1 MATQAERLKKLIAAS
16 QILAQTESASELL
29 PRLLT
34 LAQEVT
40 DASASSILMH
50 KPETDMLEF
59 ALAMNEDKV
68 VAEKIL
74 GGGIALRMGE
84 GIAGYVAQERKAVL
98 VADVQRDARF
108 SSATD
113 KVTGFVTH
121 DMLCAPILY
130 KDELLG
136 VVQVLNAKGKACFD
150 HEDVDVLESF
160 AHLAAVALIRSKW
173 LEALLRQER
182 FQVQLEAAARIQSH
196 FLPKLPETGPKWSVW
211 AETKPAIAVGG
222 DMYDCIPAGKDQWL
236 LSVADVSG
244 KGLPA
249 ALVGAALWAALRSA
263 TAASVD
269 PGEVMATLNREMFG
283 LLGHRMFITMALC
296 AYSPATGTGIVC
308 LAGHPPPLVVQS
320 GVVHDW
326 KPETGPPLGVDDGA
340 VYPGNTIRLG
350 KGDSIVLYSDGVTEA
365 RNGEREFFG
374 EDRLRRCV
382 KKAAFPRGPAL
393 LQALEEWRQGVE
405 PNDDITILE
414 ICGRP

>member
-1 MATQAERLKKLIAAS
+1 MVSQAERLKKLIAAS
-16 QILAQTESASELL
+16 QILAQTESATELL
-29 PRLLT
+29 PRLLK

-50 KPETDMLEF
+50 RPETDMLEF

-68 VAEKIL
+68 VEEKIL
-74 GGGIALRMGE
+74 GGGIALRVGE
-84 GIAGYVAQERKAVL
+84 GIAGHVARERKAVL
-98 VADVQRDARF
+98 VADVQTDARF

-113 KVTGFVTH
+113 KVTGFFTR

-150 HEDVDVLESF
+150 NEDMDVLESF

-182 FQVQLEAAARIQSH
+182 FQIQLEAAARIQSH

-211 AETKPAIAVGG
+211 AETKPAITVGG
-222 DMYDCIPAGKDQWL
+222 DMYDCIPTGPDQWL

-263 TAASVD
+263 TAASVK
-269 PGEVMATLNREMFG
+269 PGEVMATVNREMSG

-296 AYSPATGTGIVC
+296 AYSPATGKGIVC
-308 LAGHPPPLVVQS
+308 LAGHPPPLVIQS
-320 GVVHDW
+320 GVVKDW
-326 KPETGPPLGVDDGA
+326 APETGPPLGLDNEA

-350 KGDSIVLYSDGVTEA
+350 KGDSIMLYSDGVTEA
-365 RNGEREFFG
+365 RNREREFFG
-374 EDRLRRCV
+374 ENRLRRCV
-382 KKAAFPRGPAL
+382 KGVAFPRGPAL
-393 LQALEEWRQGVE
+393 VQALEEWRQGVE
-405 PNDDITILE
+405 PNDDVTILE
-414 ICGRP
+414 ICGKS

>member
-1 MATQAERLKKLIAAS
+1 MASHAERLKKLIAAS

-29 PRLLT
+29 PRLLM

-50 KPETDMLEF
+50 KPETEMLEF

-74 GGGIALRMGE
+74 GGGIALRVGE
-84 GIAGYVAQERKAVL
+84 GIAGHVARERKAVL
-98 VADVQRDARF
+98 VADVQSDARF

-113 KVTGFVTH
+113 KVTGFVTR

-136 VVQVLNAKGKACFD
+136 VVQVLNAKDKACFD
-150 HEDVDVLESF
+150 HEDMDVLESF

-173 LEALLRQER
+173 LGALLRQER
-182 FQVQLEAAARIQSH
+182 FQVQLDAAARIQSH
-196 FLPKLPETGPKWSVW
+196 FLPKLPETGRKWSVW
-211 AETKPAIAVGG
+211 AETKPAITVGG
-222 DMYDCIPAGKDQWL
+222 DMYDCIPAGPDLWL

-263 TAASVD
+263 TAASVE
-269 PGEVMATLNREMFG
+269 PGEIMSTVNREMFG

-296 AYSPATGTGIVC
+296 AFSPSTGTGTTC

-320 GVVHDW
+320 GEVTNW
-326 KPETGPPLGVDDGA
+326 RPETGPPLGLDEDA
-340 VYPGNTIRLG
+340 VYPGNQIQLG
-350 KGDSIVLYSDGVTEA
+350 KGDSILLYSDGVTEA
-365 RNGEREFFG
+365 RNEEREFFG
-374 EDRLRRCV
+374 EDRLKEC
-382 KKAAFPRGPAL
+382 ATGAIFPRGPAL
-393 LQALEEWRQGVE
+393 LRALEEWRQGVE
-405 PNDDITILE
+405 PNDDVTILE
-414 ICGRP
+414 ICGES